1 METHEPSTGKIRRIG
16 FYPISRSF
24 NQMIS
29 AAERRAPLQKS
40 FALLAL
46 LFIFSTLIPVNSA
59 LAFKP
64 PLTDAER
71 LSKGEVIVG
80 LKNVGNTKYVT
91 GTILLDQT
99 PEQVWPV
106 MVNPYEFQGKISP
119 RMKTVDVMLDKEDQS
134 IMKVTLDLGVF
145 IPNFSYTVD
154 SRYTRRDGLISFKRL
169 GGTLKDFSGTWE
181 MKPADNGSK
190 TELTY
195 SMFVDPG
202 FFVPQWIMRE
212 GVKVEL
218 PTTLTALRK
227 RLDNVYLHQNALE
240 QKSILAARGQLQAHR
255 PASSSTGGVSVW
267 Q

>member
-1 METHEPSTGKIRRIG
+1 MNSTAKRRV
-16 FYPISRSF
+16 S
-24 NQMIS
+24 
-29 AAERRAPLQKS
+29 LHKS
-40 FALLAL
+40 FALLTLFFVISTFMPNNAAL
-46 LFIFSTLIPVNSA
+46 AGSA
-59 LAFKP
+59 LS
-64 PLTDAER
+64 DAEK
-71 LSKGEVIVG
+71 LAKGEVVVG
-80 LKNVGNTKYVT
+80 VRSVGSTKYVT
-91 GTILLDQT
+91 GTILLDQS
-99 PEQVWPV
+99 PDQVWPV
-106 MVNPYEFQGKISP
+106 MVNPFEFQGKISP

-154 SRYTRRDGLISFKRL
+154 SHYTRKDGLISFKRL

-181 MKPADNGSK
+181 MKPADNGK

-218 PTTLTALRK
+218 PSTLTLLRK

-240 QKSILAARGQLQAHR
+240 PKTILAARGQLAHKT
-255 PASSSTGGVSVW
+255 PATTGGVSVW

>member
-1 METHEPSTGKIRRIG
+1 
-16 FYPISRSF
+16 
-24 NQMIS
+24 MIS
-29 AAERRAPLQKS
+29 TAERRSPLQKH
-40 FALLAL
+40 FAFLAL
-46 LFIFSTLIPVNSA
+46 FLVLSALIPA

-64 PLTDAER
+64 PLTDAEK
-71 LSKGEVIVG
+71 LAKGEVIVG
-80 LKNVGNTKYVT
+80 LRNVGNTRYVT

-99 PEQVWPV
+99 PDQVWPV

-145 IPNFSYTVD
+145 IPNFTYTVD
-154 SRYTRRDGLISFKRL
+154 SRYTRKDGLIAFKRL

-181 MKPADNGSK
+181 MKPADNGNK

-240 QKSILAARGQLQAHR
+240 PKSILAARGHLQAHK
-255 PASSSTGGVSVW
+255 PPSASSGGVSVW

>member
-1 METHEPSTGKIRRIG
+1 
-16 FYPISRSF
+16 
-24 NQMIS
+24 MIS
-29 AAERRAPLQKS
+29 TAERRAPLHKS

-46 LFIFSTLIPVNSA
+46 FFVLSTLIPINAA

-64 PLTDAER
+64 PLTDAEK
-71 LSKGEVIVG
+71 LAKGEVVVG
-80 LKNVGNTKYVT
+80 LRNVGNTKYVT
-91 GTILLDQT
+91 GTILLDQS
-99 PEQVWPV
+99 PDQVWPV
-106 MVNPYEFQGKISP
+106 MVNPFEFQGKISP
-119 RMKTVDVMLDKEDQS
+119 RMKTVDVMLDKEEQS

-145 IPNFSYTVD
+145 IPNFTYTVD
-154 SRYTRRDGLISFKRL
+154 SRYTRKDGLISFKRL

-181 MKPADNGSK
+181 MKPADNGNK

-195 SMFVDPG
+195 TMFLDPG

-240 QKSILAARGQLQAHR
+240 QKSILAARGHLQAHK
-255 PASSSTGGVSVW
+255 PASPSSGGGVSVW